1 MKAAVIGHPIA
12 HSKSPIIHQYWME
25 QYGVQGTYEA
35 IDITP
40 ENLKNDIQRLIDGGY
55 EGFNVTLPHK
65 QNIIQHCH
73 EIDKT
78 AQAIGAVNTVKIID
92 GKLYGTNTDAFGFIE
107 NLKSHV
113 ADFSFE
119 NKTALVLGAG
129 GASRA
134 IIYGL
139 QQQNI
144 SKIIVSNRTIENAK
158 ILADDFDIEI
168 IEWDKKETILPQT
181 DLLVNTTSLGMAGKP
196 PLEMDIATLKSDAVV
211 SDIVYSPLMTDLLI
225 GAKNKHN
232 QYVTGIG
239 MLIHQARPAFQAW
252 TDILPEVTGELEALV
267 LK

>member
-25 QYGVQGTYEA
+25 QHNVSGTYEA
-35 IDITP
+35 IDIAQD
-40 ENLKNDIQRLIDGGY
+40 NLKIDIQKLIDDGY
-55 EGFNVTLPHK
+55 DGFNVTLPHK
-65 QNIIQHCH
+65 QDIIQHCH
-73 EIDKT
+73 QIDET

-113 ADFSFE
+113 ADFRFE
-119 NKTALVLGAG
+119 NKTALILGAG

-158 ILADDFDIEI
+158 ILADDFDIEVL
-168 IEWDKKETILPQT
+168 EWDKKETILSDT

-196 PLEMDIATLKSDAVV
+196 PLEIDIKTLKSDAVV
-211 SDIVYSPLMTDLLI
+211 SDIVYSPLMTDLLE
-225 GAKNKHN
+225 GAKNKQN

-252 TDILPEVTGELEALV
+252 TDIMPEVDDALETLV